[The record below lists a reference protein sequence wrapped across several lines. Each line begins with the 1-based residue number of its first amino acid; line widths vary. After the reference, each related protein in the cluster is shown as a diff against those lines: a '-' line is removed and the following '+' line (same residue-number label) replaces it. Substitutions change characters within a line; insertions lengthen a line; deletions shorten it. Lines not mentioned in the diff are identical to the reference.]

1 MGPTDCPLPVCGEK
15 LGELERQV
23 GELERQVTQLRIN
36 EASRVVA
43 IEHLTEVAVKL
54 TEKVEQLTMIL
65 ERGKGAAWVVRL
77 AWAAV
82 VAAVAWLASRIKDVA

>member
-1 MGPTDCPLPVCGEK
+1 MEPTDCPLPVCGEK

-23 GELERQVTQLRIN
+23 TQLRIN
-36 EASRVVA
+36 EASHVVA

-65 ERGKGAAWVVRL
+65 ERGKGAAWIVRF